1 MLFSY
6 DRLAPHYDSKIARL
20 ERKFL
25 EHLRREAIEA
35 LPAGGR
41 ILELG
46 AGTGLNFQFYHP
58 HTHGVATEPSTPML
72 GIAVQKEK
80 PQGLCLVQS
89 CGEQLPFT
97 DGSFDSALA
106 TLVMCSVKSPELVF
120 GELRRV
126 VKLGGHISLLEHVR
140 PNGLLGLAFDLGN
153 LITVPLFG
161 DHLNRRTVEY
171 ARNAGLKVASV
182 KKFRWGIM
190 NLITCVNT
198 ISDPRSQISFD
209 RPVDLRSGI

>member
-6 DRLAPHYDSKIARL
+6 DRLAPHYDSKIAPL

-25 EHLRREAIEA
+25 ERLRREAIAA

-58 HTHGVATEPSTPML
+58 HTHGVATEPSTQML
-72 GIAVQKEK
+72 RIAARKDK

-89 CGEQLPFT
+89 CGEQLPFA

-120 GELRRV
+120 RELRRV
-126 VKLGGHISLLEHVR
+126 VKSGGRISLLEHVR
-140 PNGLLGLAFDLGN
+140 PDGILGLAFDLGN
-153 LITVPLFG
+153 LMTVPLFG
-161 DHLNRRTVEY
+161 DHLNRRPVEY
-171 ARNAGLKVASV
+171 AGNAGLKVTAV
-182 KKFRWGIM
+182 KRVGWGII
-190 NLITCVNT
+190 NLIMCLN
-198 ISDPRSQISFD
+198 
-209 RPVDLRSGI
+209 GKGEE

>member
-6 DRLAPHYDSKIARL
+6 DRLAPHYDSKIAPL

-25 EHLRREAIEA
+25 KRLREEAIGA

-58 HTHGVATEPSTPML
+58 HTHGVATEPSTQML
-72 GIAVQKEK
+72 RIAARKEK

-89 CGEQLPFT
+89 CGEQLPFA

-120 GELRRV
+120 RELRRV
-126 VKLGGHISLLEHVR
+126 VTLGGQILLLEHVR
-140 PNGLLGLAFDLGN
+140 PDGILGLAFDLGN
-153 LITVPLFG
+153 LLTVPLFG
-161 DHLNRRTVEY
+161 DHLNRRTVELT
-171 ARNAGLKVASV
+171 RRAGLNVTSV
-182 KKFRWGIM
+182 NKTAWGII
-190 NLITCVNT
+190 NLITCV
-198 ISDPRSQISFD
+198 
-209 RPVDLRSGI
+209 V

>member
-6 DRLAPHYDSKIARL
+6 DRLAPHYDSRIAPL

-25 EHLRREAIEA
+25 ERLRREAIDA

-41 ILELG
+41 VLELG
-46 AGTGLNFQFYHP
+46 AGTGLNFQFYRP
-58 HTHGVATEPSTPML
+58 HTHGVATEPSTQML
-72 GIAVQKEK
+72 RIAALKGK
-80 PQGLCLVQS
+80 PQALCLVQS
-89 CGEQLPFT
+89 CGEQLPFA

-126 VKLGGHISLLEHVR
+126 VKTGGHISLLEHVR
-140 PNGLLGLAFDLGN
+140 PDGILGLAFDLGN

-171 ARNAGLKVASV
+171 AGNAGLKVTSV
-182 KKFRWGIM
+182 KRVRWGII
-190 NLITCVNT
+190 NLITCVNGK
-198 ISDPRSQISFD
+198 DE
-209 RPVDLRSGI
+209 G

>member
-6 DRLAPHYDSKIARL
+6 DRLAPHYDSKIAPL

-25 EHLRREAIEA
+25 ERLRRAAIDA
-35 LPAGGR
+35 LPSGGR

-58 HTHGVATEPSTPML
+58 HTHGVAIEPSTQML
-72 GIAVQKEK
+72 RIALQKEK
-80 PQGLCLVQS
+80 PNRLCLVQS
-89 CGEQLPFT
+89 CGEQLPFADT
-97 DGSFDSALA
+97 SFDSALA

-140 PNGLLGLAFDLGN
+140 PSGILGLAFDLGN
-153 LITVPLFG
+153 LMTVPLFG
-161 DHLNRRTVEY
+161 DHLNRRTVEL
-171 ARNAGLKVASV
+171 ARSAGLKVTSV
-182 KKFRWGIM
+182 NKTHWGII
-190 NLITCVNT
+190 NLITCV
-198 ISDPRSQISFD
+198 
-209 RPVDLRSGI
+209 V

>member
-6 DRLAPHYDSKIARL
+6 DRLAPHYDSRIAPL

-25 EHLRREAIEA
+25 ERLRREAIDA

-41 ILELG
+41 VLELG
-46 AGTGLNFQFYHP
+46 AGTGLNFQFYRP
-58 HTHGVATEPSTPML
+58 HTHGVATEPSTQML
-72 GIAVQKEK
+72 RIAARKGK
-80 PQGLCLVQS
+80 PLALCLVQS
-89 CGEQLPFT
+89 CGEQLPFA

-126 VKLGGHISLLEHVR
+126 VKTGGHISLLEHVR
-140 PNGLLGLAFDLGN
+140 PDGILGLAFDLGN

-171 ARNAGLKVASV
+171 AGNAGLKVTSV
-182 KKFRWGIM
+182 KRVRWGII
-190 NLITCVNT
+190 NLITCVNGK
-198 ISDPRSQISFD
+198 DE
-209 RPVDLRSGI
+209 G

>member
-6 DRLAPHYDSKIARL
+6 DRLAPHYDSKIAPL

-25 EHLRREAIEA
+25 ERLRREAIAA

-58 HTHGVATEPSTPML
+58 HTHGVATEPSTQML
-72 GIAVQKEK
+72 RIAARKDK

-89 CGEQLPFT
+89 CGEQLPFA

-120 GELRRV
+120 RELRRV
-126 VKLGGHISLLEHVR
+126 VKSGGRISLLEHVR
-140 PNGLLGLAFDLGN
+140 PDGILGLAFDLGN
-153 LITVPLFG
+153 LMTVPLFG
-161 DHLNRRTVEY
+161 DHLNRRPVEY
-171 ARNAGLKVASV
+171 AGNAGLKVTAV
-182 KKFRWGIM
+182 KRVGWGII
-190 NLITCVNT
+190 NLIMCLNGK
-198 ISDPRSQISFD
+198 DE
-209 RPVDLRSGI
+209 G

>member
-6 DRLAPHYDSKIARL
+6 DRLAPHYDSKIAPL

-25 EHLRREAIEA
+25 ERLRREAIDA

-41 ILELG
+41 VLELG

-58 HTHGVATEPSTPML
+58 HTQGVATEPSTQML
-72 GIAVQKEK
+72 RIAALKGK
-80 PQGLCLVQS
+80 PQALCLVQS
-89 CGEQLPFT
+89 CGEQLPFA

-126 VKLGGHISLLEHVR
+126 VKTGGHISLLEHVR
-140 PNGLLGLAFDLGN
+140 PEGILGLAFDLGN
-153 LITVPLFG
+153 LMTVPLFG

-171 ARNAGLKVASV
+171 ARNAGLKVTFV
-182 KKFRWGIM
+182 KRVRWGII
-190 NLITCVNT
+190 NLITCVNGK
-198 ISDPRSQISFD
+198 DE
-209 RPVDLRSGI
+209 G

>member
-6 DRLAPHYDSKIARL
+6 DRLAPHYDSKIAPL

-25 EHLRREAIEA
+25 ERLRREAIEA
-35 LPAGGR
+35 LPAGDG

-58 HTHGVATEPSTPML
+58 HTHGVATEPSTQML
-72 GIAVQKEK
+72 RIAVQKEK

-89 CGEQLPFT
+89 CGEHLPFA

-120 GELRRV
+120 RELRRV
-126 VKLGGHISLLEHVR
+126 VTLGGQILLLEHVR
-140 PNGLLGLAFDLGN
+140 PDGILGLAFDLGN
-153 LITVPLFG
+153 LLTVPLFG

-171 ARNAGLKVASV
+171 TRNAGLKVTSV
-182 KKFRWGIM
+182 KKTGWGIL
-190 NLITCVNT
+190 NLITCEN
-198 ISDPRSQISFD
+198 SEGQ
-209 RPVDLRSGI
+209 G

>member
-6 DRLAPHYDSKIARL
+6 DRLAPHYDTRIAPL

-25 EHLRREAIEA
+25 ERLRREAIEA

-41 ILELG
+41 MLELG
-46 AGTGLNFQFYHP
+46 AGTGLNFQFYDP
-58 HTHGVATEPSTPML
+58 HTNGVATEPSTPML
-72 GIAVQKEK
+72 RIAVQKEK
-80 PQGLCLVQS
+80 PEGVCLIQS
-89 CGEQLPFT
+89 CGEQLPFA

-106 TLVMCSVKSPELVF
+106 TLVLCSVKSPESVF
-120 GELRRV
+120 RELRRV

-140 PNGLLGLAFDLGN
+140 PDGLLGLAFDLGN

-171 ARNAGLKVASV
+171 VRKAGFEVTSV
-182 KKFRWGIM
+182 KKLRWGIM

-198 ISDPRSQISFD
+198 ISDPRSQIPD
-209 RPVDLRSGI
+209 

>member
-6 DRLAPHYDSKIARL
+6 DRIAPHYDSRIAPL

-25 EHLRREAIEA
+25 ERLRREAIEA

-58 HTHGVATEPSTPML
+58 QTHGVAIEPSTQML
-72 GIAVQKEK
+72 RIAVQKEK
-80 PQGLCLVQS
+80 PHRLCLVQS
-89 CGEQLPFT
+89 CGEQLPFA
-97 DGSFDSALA
+97 DASFDSALA
-106 TLVMCSVKSPELVF
+106 TLVMCSVKSPESVF

-140 PNGLLGLAFDLGN
+140 PEGILGLAFDLGN
-153 LITVPLFG
+153 LMTVPLFG
-161 DHLNRRTVEY
+161 DHLNRRTVEL
-171 ARNAGLKVASV
+171 ARGAGLKVTSV
-182 KKFRWGIM
+182 NKTGWGII
-190 NLITCVNT
+190 NLITCV
-198 ISDPRSQISFD
+198 
-209 RPVDLRSGI
+209 V

>member
-6 DRLAPHYDSKIARL
+6 DRLAPHYDSKIAPL

-25 EHLRREAIEA
+25 ERLRREAIEA

-58 HTHGVATEPSTPML
+58 QTHGVATEPSTQML
-72 GIAVQKEK
+72 RIAAPKEK

-89 CGEQLPFT
+89 CGEQLPFA
-97 DGSFDSALA
+97 DASFDSALA

-120 GELRRV
+120 RELRRV
-126 VKLGGHISLLEHVR
+126 VKSGGRISLLEHVR
-140 PNGLLGLAFDLGN
+140 PDGILGLAFDLGN
-153 LITVPLFG
+153 LMTVPLFG
-161 DHLNRRTVEY
+161 DHLNRRTVELT
-171 ARNAGLKVASV
+171 RRAGLNVTSV
-182 KKFRWGIM
+182 NKTAWGII
-190 NLITCVNT
+190 NLITCV
-198 ISDPRSQISFD
+198 
-209 RPVDLRSGI
+209 V

>member
-6 DRLAPHYDSKIARL
+6 DRLAPHYDSRIAPL

-25 EHLRREAIEA
+25 ERLRREAIDA
-35 LPAGGR
+35 LPAGDR

-46 AGTGLNFQFYHP
+46 AGTGLNFQFYRP
-58 HTHGVATEPSTPML
+58 HTHGVATEPSTQML
-72 GIAVQKEK
+72 RIAALKAK
-80 PQGLCLVQS
+80 PQALCLVQS
-89 CGEQLPFT
+89 CGEQLPFA

-126 VKLGGHISLLEHVR
+126 VKTGGHISLLEHVR
-140 PNGLLGLAFDLGN
+140 PDGILGLAFDLGN

-171 ARNAGLKVASV
+171 AGNAGLKVTSV
-182 KKFRWGIM
+182 KRVRWGII
-190 NLITCVNT
+190 NLITCVN
-198 ISDPRSQISFD
+198 SKDE
-209 RPVDLRSGI
+209 G

>member
-6 DRLAPHYDSKIARL
+6 DRLAPHYDSKIAPL

-25 EHLRREAIEA
+25 ERLRREAIEA
-35 LPAGGR
+35 LPAGDR

-58 HTHGVATEPSTPML
+58 HTHGVATEPSTQML
-72 GIAVQKEK
+72 RIAARKDK

-89 CGEQLPFT
+89 CGEQLPFA

-140 PNGLLGLAFDLGN
+140 PDGILGLAFDLGN
-153 LITVPLFG
+153 LLTVPLFG
-161 DHLNRRTVEY
+161 DHLNRRTVEL
-171 ARNAGLKVASV
+171 ARSAGLKVTSV
-182 KKFRWGIM
+182 NKTGWGVI
-190 NLITCVNT
+190 NLITCV
-198 ISDPRSQISFD
+198 
-209 RPVDLRSGI
+209 V

>member
-6 DRLAPHYDSKIARL
+6 DRLAPHYDSRIAPL

-25 EHLRREAIEA
+25 ERLRREAIDA

-41 ILELG
+41 VLELG
-46 AGTGLNFQFYHP
+46 AGTGLNFQFYRP
-58 HTHGVATEPSTPML
+58 HTHGVATEPSTQML
-72 GIAVQKEK
+72 RIAALKAK
-80 PQGLCLVQS
+80 PQALCLVQS
-89 CGEQLPFT
+89 CGEQLPFA

-126 VKLGGHISLLEHVR
+126 VKTGGHISLLEHVR
-140 PNGLLGLAFDLGN
+140 PDGILGLAFDLGN

-171 ARNAGLKVASV
+171 AGNAGLKVTSV
-182 KKFRWGIM
+182 KRVRWGII
-190 NLITCVNT
+190 NLITCVN
-198 ISDPRSQISFD
+198 SKDE
-209 RPVDLRSGI
+209 G

>member
-6 DRLAPHYDSKIARL
+6 DRLAPHYDSRIAPL

-25 EHLRREAIEA
+25 ERLRREAIDA

-41 ILELG
+41 VLELG

-58 HTHGVATEPSTPML
+58 HSHGVATEPSTQML
-72 GIAVQKEK
+72 RIAAPKEK

-89 CGEQLPFT
+89 CGEQLPFA

-106 TLVMCSVKSPELVF
+106 TLVLCSVKSPELVF

-126 VKLGGHISLLEHVR
+126 VKTGGHISLLEHVR
-140 PNGLLGLAFDLGN
+140 PDGILGLAFDLGN

-171 ARNAGLKVASV
+171 AGNAGLKVTSV
-182 KKFRWGIM
+182 KRVRWGII
-190 NLITCVNT
+190 NLITCVNGK
-198 ISDPRSQISFD
+198 DE
-209 RPVDLRSGI
+209 G

>member
-6 DRLAPHYDSKIARL
+6 DRLAPHYDGRIAPL

-25 EHLRREAIEA
+25 ERLRREAIDA

-41 ILELG
+41 LLELG

-58 HTHGVATEPSTPML
+58 HTHGVATEPSTQML
-72 GIAVQKEK
+72 RIAVQKEK
-80 PQGLCLVQS
+80 PPGLGVVQS
-89 CGEQLPFT
+89 CGEQLPFA

-126 VKLGGHISLLEHVR
+126 VRTGGHISLLEHVR
-140 PNGLLGLAFDLGN
+140 PDGILGLAFDLGN

-161 DHLNRRTVEY
+161 DHLNRRTVKL
-171 ARNAGLKVASV
+171 ASRAGFKVTSV
-182 KKFRWGIM
+182 SKTGWGII
-190 NLITCVNT
+190 NLITCIV
-198 ISDPRSQISFD
+198 
-209 RPVDLRSGI
+209 

>member
-6 DRLAPHYDSKIARL
+6 DRLAPHYDSRIAPL

-25 EHLRREAIEA
+25 ERLRREAIDA

-41 ILELG
+41 VLELG

-58 HTHGVATEPSTPML
+58 HSHGVATEPSTQML
-72 GIAVQKEK
+72 RIAVQKER
-80 PQGLCLVQS
+80 PQALSLVQS
-89 CGEQLPFT
+89 CGEQLPFA
-97 DGSFDSALA
+97 DGSFDSALG

-126 VKLGGHISLLEHVR
+126 VKTGGHISLLEHVR
-140 PNGLLGLAFDLGN
+140 PDGILGLAFDLGN

-171 ARNAGLKVASV
+171 AGNAGLKVTSV
-182 KKFRWGIM
+182 KRVRWGII
-190 NLITCVNT
+190 NLITCVNGK
-198 ISDPRSQISFD
+198 DE
-209 RPVDLRSGI
+209 G

>member
-6 DRLAPHYDSKIARL
+6 DRLAPHYDSKIAPL
-20 ERKFL
+20 ERKVL
-25 EHLRREAIEA
+25 ERLRREAIAA

-58 HTHGVATEPSTPML
+58 HTHGVATEPSTQML
-72 GIAVQKEK
+72 RIAARKDK

-89 CGEQLPFT
+89 CGEQLPFA

-120 GELRRV
+120 RELRRV
-126 VKLGGHISLLEHVR
+126 VKSGGRISLLEHVR
-140 PNGLLGLAFDLGN
+140 PDGILGLAFDLGN
-153 LITVPLFG
+153 LMTVPLFG
-161 DHLNRRTVEY
+161 DHLNRRPVEY
-171 ARNAGLKVASV
+171 AGNAGLKVTSV
-182 KKFRWGIM
+182 KRVGWGII
-190 NLITCVNT
+190 NLIMCLN
-198 ISDPRSQISFD
+198 
-209 RPVDLRSGI
+209 GKGEE

>member
-6 DRLAPHYDSKIARL
+6 DRLAPHYDSRIAPL

-25 EHLRREAIEA
+25 ERLRREAIDA

-41 ILELG
+41 VLELG
-46 AGTGLNFQFYHP
+46 AGTGLNFQFYRP
-58 HTHGVATEPSTPML
+58 HTHGVATEPSTQML
-72 GIAVQKEK
+72 RIAALKGK
-80 PQGLCLVQS
+80 PQALCLVQS
-89 CGEQLPFT
+89 WGEQLPFA

-126 VKLGGHISLLEHVR
+126 VKTGGHISLLEHVR
-140 PNGLLGLAFDLGN
+140 PDGILGLAFDLGN

-171 ARNAGLKVASV
+171 AGNAGLKVTSV
-182 KKFRWGIM
+182 KKVRWGII
-190 NLITCVNT
+190 NLITCVNGK
-198 ISDPRSQISFD
+198 DE
-209 RPVDLRSGI
+209 G

>member
-6 DRLAPHYDSKIARL
+6 DRLAPHYDSRIAPL

-25 EHLRREAIEA
+25 ERLRREAIDA

-41 ILELG
+41 VLELG
-46 AGTGLNFQFYHP
+46 AGTGLNFQFYRP
-58 HTHGVATEPSTPML
+58 HTHGVATEPSTQML
-72 GIAVQKEK
+72 RIAARKGK
-80 PQGLCLVQS
+80 PLALCLVQS
-89 CGEQLPFT
+89 CGEQLPFA

-126 VKLGGHISLLEHVR
+126 VKTGGHISLLEHVR
-140 PNGLLGLAFDLGN
+140 PDGILGLAFDLGN

-171 ARNAGLKVASV
+171 AGNAGLKITSV
-182 KKFRWGIM
+182 KRVRWGII
-190 NLITCVNT
+190 NLIRCVNGK
-198 ISDPRSQISFD
+198 DE
-209 RPVDLRSGI
+209 G

>member
-6 DRLAPHYDSKIARL
+6 DRLAPHYDSKIAPL

-25 EHLRREAIEA
+25 KRLREEAIGA

-58 HTHGVATEPSTPML
+58 HTHGVATEPSTQML
-72 GIAVQKEK
+72 RIAVQKEK
-80 PQGLCLVQS
+80 PGGLCLVQS
-89 CGEQLPFT
+89 CGEQLPFA

-106 TLVMCSVKSPELVF
+106 TLVMCSVKSPGLVF

-126 VKLGGHISLLEHVR
+126 VRLGGHITLLEHVR
-140 PNGLLGLAFDLGN
+140 PDGILGLAFDLGN
-153 LITVPLFG
+153 LMTVPLFG
-161 DHLNRRTVEY
+161 DHLNRRTVEL
-171 ARNAGLKVASV
+171 ARSAGLRLTSV
-182 KKFRWGIM
+182 NKTGWGII
-190 NLITCVNT
+190 NLITCV
-198 ISDPRSQISFD
+198 
-209 RPVDLRSGI
+209 V